1 MDEKE
6 GVLMEFTKQ
15 QMTITK
21 GIAILFMLLLHLFC
35 TKDYLGLFQPWIMIG
50 DVPLVYYLALFG
62 DCCVA
67 IYCFCSGYGLMV
79 GYRHNREGYH
89 QRNLLRLV
97 KLYINYWIIFVIFV
111 VILGFIFNKVDFMLG
126 NPKIVLLAFLGL
138 DTEYYNGAWW
148 FLTIYI
154 FFVLLSPIL
163 NRLALKYPNWVII
176 LCSLIIYVVA
186 YVQRFKSLIVFDVE
200 LLDWMVSQLAYFGT
214 SLFPF
219 MVGAIFAKSQ
229 IYSQLVKMTKDLKY
243 KNVLCLLIIV
253 LMIIGHGLVQTL
265 FVAPFIG
272 IIFIC
277 IFNLMDKPKS
287 LNQLLLF
294 IGKHSTNLWLTHMF
308 FYLVY
313 FRQLVFFPKYP
324 LLIYIWLVLLCL
336 LASYVINALNQPIS
350 KWVDI
355 QFKQKLS
362 LKQKPSHKQRR
373 VTE

>member
-1 MDEKE
+1 MTHEDIVLSIGTLKEYTSGMIKRCQDAVTLSVDSMVNKNLEQAEKI
-6 GVLMEFTKQ
+6 MESDDD
-15 QMTITK
+15 I
-21 GIAILFMLLLHLFC
+21 
-35 TKDYLGLFQPWIMIG
+35 D
-50 DVPLVYYLALFG
+50 
-62 DCCVA
+62 
-67 IYCFCSGYGLMV
+67 
-79 GYRHNREGYH
+79 
-89 QRNLLRLV
+89 LLRE
-97 KLYINYWIIFVIFV
+97 YIRDRSI
-111 VILGFIFNKVDFMLG
+111 
-126 NPKIVLLAFLGL
+126 
-138 DTEYYNGAWW
+138 
-148 FLTIYI
+148 
-154 FFVLLSPIL
+154 
-163 NRLALKYPNWVII
+163 
-176 LCSLIIYVVA
+176 
-186 YVQRFKSLIVFDVE
+186 E
-200 LLDWMVSQLAYFGT
+200 LMASKH
-214 SLFPF
+214 P
-219 MVGAIFAKSQ
+219 
-229 IYSQLVKMTKDLKY
+229 MTKDLKY